1 MRVDVYSAE
10 KHLRAAVF
18 ILAVLSFSTSFA
30 GAEAPETFKFSKVD
44 LELLDKVNQ
53 VDREFDR
60 KGLVFN
66 DPDTAA
72 YIEEI
77 GKKMIPEGPLENV
90 KWRFRVLRDAEPNA
104 FALPNG
110 TIYIH
115 TGLLAMLR
123 NEAQLAAIVG
133 HEVTHVINRHG
144 YLENRSY
151 RKKMTTINILAAAG
165 GVAGGFGGIAG
176 AAVSGVLG
184 TLVPGV
190 MVATIYGYSR
200 ELEREADVYAL
211 RAMARN
217 NYPPIQ
223 MAATFELLKSG
234 YEVRLEKEARGLYI
248 DHPRLD
254 ERIRYVNEI
263 ADTLPLSGP
272 PIVRPGEYT
281 KEMEQV
287 FRHDVSLEI
296 LTGRARTAVAVAA
309 RLKEMNPDNSE
320 HAFLLGEAYRAL
332 GGRTPVPRPEEVT
345 ENARNATRKQ
355 LSKMTLQEYEASLRT
370 TPEGK
375 AAWSANVKMAE
386 EAYNRALTL
395 DPQNARAVRG
405 LAFLHDEDGKAPE
418 ALEGY
423 RKYLQLSP
431 AALDAY
437 RIKKRADDLEKASTA
452 SANGNTNRN

>member
-1 MRVDVYSAE
+1 M
-10 KHLRAAVF
+10 
-18 ILAVLSFSTSFA
+18 
-30 GAEAPETFKFSKVD
+30 
-44 LELLDKVNQ
+44 
-53 VDREFDR
+53 
-60 KGLVFN
+60 
-66 DPDTAA
+66 TA
-72 YIEEI
+72 
-77 GKKMIPEGPLENV
+77 
-90 KWRFRVLRDAEPNA
+90 
-104 FALPNG
+104 
-110 TIYIH
+110 
-115 TGLLAMLR
+115 
-123 NEAQLAAIVG
+123 
-133 HEVTHVINRHG
+133 
-144 YLENRSY
+144 
-151 RKKMTTINILAAAG
+151 INILAAAG

-176 AAVSGVLG
+176 AAASEVLR
-184 TLVPGV
+184 TLIPGV
-190 MVATIYGYSR
+190 MIATIYGYSR
-200 ELEREADVYAL
+200 DLEREADAYGL

-217 NYPPIQ
+217 GYPPIQ

-234 YEVRLEKEARGLYI
+234 YEVQLEKEARGLYI

-254 ERIRYVNEI
+254 ERIRYVNETV
-263 ADTLPLSGP
+263 DTLPLTGQ
-272 PIVRPGEYT
+272 PIVRPDEYT

-287 FRHDVSLEI
+287 LRHDVSLEI

-309 RLKEMNPDNSE
+309 RLKEINPDNSE

-345 ENARNATRKQ
+345 ENAKNATRKQ

-375 AAWSANVKMAE
+375 AAWSANAKMAE

-405 LAFLHDEDGKAPE
+405 LAFLRDEDGRASE

-452 SANGNTNRN
+452 TAAGSTNRN